1 MRDNLKDFVNANRE
15 SFDRREPSADLWN
28 KIRPQVVPPVQ
39 ERKIKPLWKWASM
52 AAAILLVGTATFIA
66 FDQHNGAEVEKRIAA
81 VRPYTVREN
90 ESDKKA
96 DIATVI
102 SADTDNSPKLTPS
115 MAIAGRQTKRKQSAT
130 ANVMTTSF
138 NKMQEKIDYVE
149 MLRDSSSASAR
160 LSAVLALKDEG
171 RLDRNSIGALERTAV
186 SDQSSNVR
194 IAAIETILSSG
205 LSPEERQ
212 QKVQDFF
219 VVQND
224 PTLQMELM
232 QMMVQQDDAKM
243 KATTKDKLNEIVE
256 DPFTL
261 KFVKEQAYAV
271 LLNQ

>member
-15 SFDRREPSADLWN
+15 SFDQREPSADLWN

-39 ERKIKPLWKWASM
+39 QRKIKPLWKWASI
-52 AAAILLVGTATFIA
+52 AAAVLLVGTAAFIA
-66 FDQHNGAEVEKRIAA
+66 FNRPGDLMTEKPVAA
-81 VRPYTVREN
+81 VRPHVVREN

-96 DIATVI
+96 VNATVRR
-102 SADTDNSPKLTPS
+102 ADNDNSTKLTPS
-115 MAIAGRQTKRKQSAT
+115 MAIAGRQTKRKQLAT
-130 ANVMTTSF
+130 ANITTSGLG
-138 NKMQEKIDYVE
+138 KMQEKIDYVE
-149 MLRDSSSASAR
+149 MLQDSSSASAR

-171 RLDRNSIGALERTAV
+171 GLDRNSRGALERTAV
-186 SDQSSNVR
+186 SDQNSNVR
-194 IAAIETILSSG
+194 IAAIETILRG
-205 LSPEERQ
+205 LSQEERQ
-212 QKVQDFF
+212 QKVQDLF

-232 QMMVQQDDAKM
+232 QMMVQQDDPKM
-243 KATTKDKLNEIVE
+243 KATTKEKLTEIVE

>member
-96 DIATVI
+96 DIATVV

-130 ANVMTTSF
+130 ANVMNTGF